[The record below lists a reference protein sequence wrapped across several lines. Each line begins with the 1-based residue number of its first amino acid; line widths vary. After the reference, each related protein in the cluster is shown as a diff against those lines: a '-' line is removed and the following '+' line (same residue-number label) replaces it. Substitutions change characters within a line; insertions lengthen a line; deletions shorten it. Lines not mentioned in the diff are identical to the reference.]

1 MKNRLYFLLVPVYV
15 AVFAVILYI
24 NGVFTGN
31 VADMPNLIINVV
43 FLLIIGVIFAI
54 SFVSFARVNEV
65 SASLERATE
74 TIRKEYT
81 ENRRNL
87 WEDYQG
93 RKKVFGVLELD
104 DAFRKYQKK
113 MRQYTTKHG
122 MSRVADLEDYIGEE
136 LLDQVGMTYFNS
148 TVSGT
153 MTGLGI
159 LGTFLGLS
167 MGLGSFNGTDIYT
180 ISDNVGPLLAGM
192 KVAFHTSVYGIFF
205 SLVFTYVHR
214 CVMSYAY
221 EKLEDF
227 LSMYKEC
234 VEPAVSTSD
243 ENVKAML
250 LYQANL
256 ANSMKE
262 LTALM
267 KGEADNQMKGVERI
281 VEQFTQQMEKALCTD
296 FSKLG
301 NTLNRVCQEQVIYA
315 ENYKQMEQTTQ
326 SLISANI
333 SLQKMVEA
341 LLDKQENIEKQIRN
355 QCERLDDTCDL
366 INEEITN
373 QLFTLGQMKE

>member
-31 VADMPNLIINVV
+31 VTDMSNLIINVG
-43 FLLIIGVIFAI
+43 FLIIIGVIFAI

-65 SASLERATE
+65 SAALEQAMDG
-74 TIRKEYT
+74 IRKEYT
-81 ENRRNL
+81 EKRQNL
-87 WEDYQG
+87 WEEYQG
-93 RKKVFGVLELD
+93 RKKIFGVLELD

-113 MRQYTTKHG
+113 MRNYTTKHG
-122 MSRVADLEDYIGEE
+122 MSQVADIEDYINEE

-148 TVSGT
+148 SVSGT

-214 CVMSYAY
+214 CVMSHAY
-221 EKLEDF
+221 EMLEDF
-227 LSMYKEC
+227 LSMFREC

-243 ENVKAML
+243 ENMKAML

-262 LTALM
+262 LTNLM
-267 KGEADNQMKGVERI
+267 KGQADNQIKGVEII
-281 VEQFTQQMEKALCTD
+281 VNQFIGQMEKALGND
-296 FSKLG
+296 FTKLG
-301 NTLNRVCQEQVIYA
+301 NTLNRACQEQVIYA
-315 ENYKQMEQTTQ
+315 DNYKRMEQTTQ
-326 SLISANI
+326 SLVSANL
-333 SLQKMVEA
+333 SLQKSVEA
-341 LLDKQENIEKQIRN
+341 LLDRQENIEKQMRN
-355 QCERLDDTCDL
+355 QCEKLDDACNL
-366 INEEITN
+366 INEEISN
-373 QLFTLGQMKE
+373 QLYTLGQMK

>member
-1 MKNRLYFLLVPVYV
+1 MKNKLYFLLVPIYV

-31 VADMPNLIINVV
+31 ITDMSNLIINVV

-54 SFVSFARVNEV
+54 SFVSFARVNEF
-65 SASLERATE
+65 SDALEKAMSV
-74 TIRKEYT
+74 IRQEYT
-81 ENRRNL
+81 ESRRNL
-87 WEDYQG
+87 WEDYQT
-93 RKKVFGVLELD
+93 RKKVFGVIELD
-104 DAFRKYQKK
+104 EAFRKYQKK
-113 MRQYTTKHG
+113 MRIYVTKHG
-122 MSRVADLEDYIGEE
+122 MSQVADIEDYINEE
-136 LLDQVGMTYFNS
+136 LVDQVGMTYFNT

-205 SLVFTYVHR
+205 SLIFTYVHR

-221 EKLEDF
+221 DMLEEF
-227 LSMYKEC
+227 ISLYREC
-234 VEPAVSTSD
+234 VEPPVTTSD
-243 ENVKAML
+243 ENMKAML

-262 LTALM
+262 LTNLM
-267 KGEADNQMKGVERI
+267 KGQADNQIKGVEQI
-281 VEQFTQQMEKALCTD
+281 VDKFTQQMEKALCND
-296 FSKLG
+296 FNKLG
-301 NTLNRVCQEQVIYA
+301 NTLNRVCQEQVIYS
-315 ENYKQMEQTTQ
+315 ENYKKMEQTTQ

-333 SLQKMVEA
+333 SLQKTVEA
-341 LLDKQENIEKQIRN
+341 LLDRQAVIEKQMRN
-355 QCERLDDTCDL
+355 QCDRLDETCDL
-366 INEEITN
+366 INEEISN
-373 QLFTLGQMKE
+373 QLFTLGQMK

>member
-31 VADMPNLIINVV
+31 VTDMANLMINVG

-54 SFVSFARVNEV
+54 SFVSFTRVNEV
-65 SASLERATE
+65 SASLDKATE

-87 WEDYQG
+87 WEEYQG

-122 MSRVADLEDYIGEE
+122 MSQVADLEDFIGEE

-214 CVMSYAY
+214 CVMSHAY

-227 LSMYKEC
+227 LSMYREC

-267 KGEADNQMKGVERI
+267 KGQADNQIKGVETI
-281 VEQFTQQMEKALCTD
+281 VEQFTQQMEKALCVD
-296 FSKLG
+296 FNKLG
-301 NTLNRVCQEQVIYA
+301 STLNRVCQEQVIYA

-326 SLISANI
+326 SLVSANI

-341 LLDKQENIEKQIRN
+341 LLDRQENIEKQMRN
-355 QCERLDDTCDL
+355 QCERLDDTCNL
-366 INEEITN
+366 INDEITN
-373 QLFTLGQMKE
+373 QLFTLGKMKE

>member
-1 MKNRLYFLLVPVYV
+1 MKNRLYFLLIPVYV

-31 VADMPNLIINVV
+31 VTDMPNLIINVG

-54 SFVSFARVNEV
+54 SFVSFARTNEV
-65 SASLERATE
+65 SAALEKATE

-113 MRQYTTKHG
+113 MRLYTTKHG
-122 MSRVADLEDYIGEE
+122 MSQVADLEDYIGEE

-167 MGLGSFNGTDIYT
+167 MGLGSFNGSDIYT

-221 EKLEDF
+221 DKLEEF
-227 LSMYKEC
+227 LSMYREC

-267 KGEADNQMKGVERI
+267 KGQADNQIKGVEMI

-296 FSKLG
+296 FNKLG

-326 SLISANI
+326 SLVSANI

-341 LLDKQENIEKQIRN
+341 LLEKQENIEKQMRN
-355 QCERLDDTCDL
+355 QCERLEETCEL
-366 INEEITN
+366 VNEEITN

>member
-1 MKNRLYFLLVPVYV
+1 MKNRLYFLLVPIYV

-31 VADMPNLIINVV
+31 IADMSNLLINVG
-43 FLLIIGVIFAI
+43 FLIIIGVIFAI
-54 SFVSFARVNEV
+54 SFVSFARVNEF
-65 SASLERATE
+65 SASLETAMDE
-74 TIRKEYT
+74 IRKEYT

-87 WEDYQG
+87 WEEYQG

-113 MRQYTTKHG
+113 MRSFSTKHG
-122 MSRVADLEDYIGEE
+122 MSQVADIEDYINEE

-167 MGLGSFNGTDIYT
+167 MGLGSFNGNDIYT

-205 SLVFTYVHR
+205 SLIFTYVHR

-221 EKLEDF
+221 DKLEEF
-227 LSMYKEC
+227 LSLYREC

-243 ENVKAML
+243 ENMKAML

-262 LTALM
+262 LTNLM
-267 KGEADNQMKGVERI
+267 KGQADNQIKGVEQI
-281 VEQFTQQMEKALCTD
+281 VDRFTEQMEKALCTD
-296 FSKLG
+296 FNKLG
-301 NTLNRVCQEQVIYA
+301 STLNRVCQEQVIYS
-315 ENYKQMEQTTQ
+315 ENYKKMEQTTQ
-326 SLISANI
+326 SLISANL
-333 SLQKMVEA
+333 SLQKTVET
-341 LLDKQENIEKQIRN
+341 LLDRQVALEKQMRN
-355 QCERLDDTCDL
+355 QCERLDETCDL
-366 INEEITN
+366 INEEISN
-373 QLFTLGQMKE
+373 QLFTLGQMK